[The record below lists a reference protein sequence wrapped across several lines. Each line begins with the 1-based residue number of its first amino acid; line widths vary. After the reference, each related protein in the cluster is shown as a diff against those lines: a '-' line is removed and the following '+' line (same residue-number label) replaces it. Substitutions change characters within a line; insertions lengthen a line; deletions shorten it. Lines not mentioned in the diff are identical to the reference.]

1 VESDADVVAA
11 QRRGTVV
18 FAGLELEVGEGV
30 LVPRAETELVAAVA
44 IEIAL
49 ATPRAPIVVDVGTGA
64 ANLACAIATRDPR
77 ARVIAIDVAPAAV
90 ALARRNVERLGLDA
104 RVTVTL
110 GDALAPLEALGL
122 ADAAVDLVVC
132 NPPYI
137 STRRLDER
145 ADLTRREPR
154 EAFDGGRTASR
165 CTGASRATPPGPSR
179 PAGGSR
185 WKWAWVRPI
194 RSPASSR
201 ARRPSSRRASPR
213 TRAANLASSEPGR
226 GASPD
231 ERCP

>member
-154 EAFDGGRTASR
+154 EAFDGGPYGLALHGRVTRDAARALAPGGWLAMEMGVGQADQVARLVARAPAFEPPCFTADAR
-165 CTGASRATPPGPSR
+165 GEPR
-179 PAGGSR
+179 
-185 WKWAWVRPI
+185 VV
-194 RSPASSR
+194 R
-201 ARRPSSRRASPR
+201 ARKR
-213 TRAANLASSEPGR
+213 SEPR
-226 GASPD
+226 
-231 ERCP
+231 